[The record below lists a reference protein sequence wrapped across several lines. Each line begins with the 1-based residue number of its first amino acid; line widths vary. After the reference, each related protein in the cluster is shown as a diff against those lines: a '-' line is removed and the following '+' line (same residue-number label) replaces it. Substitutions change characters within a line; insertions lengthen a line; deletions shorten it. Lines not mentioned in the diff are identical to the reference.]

1 MSGLFLKLLNMSI
14 SASVLIVVVVL
25 ARCLLRKSPKWI
37 HCILWALVG
46 IRLLCPFQ
54 LETTFSL
61 APNAQV
67 VSIEAGAVTSQVL
80 AEMPALDNTANRY
93 LAKYYFEGITVPEQE
108 TAQNPMNLIAS
119 IWLCGVAVL
128 LVYAAVSYV
137 HIRRKVRESVRIEG
151 NIYICDRIQTP
162 FIFGV
167 LNPRI
172 YLPSSLKEVQIKNVV
187 AHEKAHIRRLDYLWK
202 PLGYVL
208 FAVYWFNPFCWLA
221 YILFCRDI
229 EMACDERVIKDWS
242 AEQKKE
248 YSLVLLSF
256 HVPGKMIT
264 VCPLAF
270 GEVGVKQR
278 VKGILNFKKPT
289 FWLIAAALLFCVI
302 IGALFLTNPK
312 KNDNVEENIAT
323 ELSESSLTD
332 QTLNTEKDSLAD
344 QESELN
350 ALLKKQSDAIR
361 AQQQSFLQTWA
372 DAFCDRDG
380 AAIDSLC
387 MDGARKKMMKEQLL
401 VIDEGDTIFGWS
413 SPWPMWDTSDEN
425 SKGYTI
431 TTSYDGKN
439 TAEILYYAWTSDPHV
454 TVWKEDITFE
464 ERDGS
469 YKVTDENIRFLDYI
483 VSGTEFDE
491 AYPQING
498 TPMDYTVNGMY
509 DALVM
514 NSLLSSSMLYQNL
527 NRILKKDSDQR
538 GLNRAIFNIY
548 EKVAYLE
555 YNRENPLFWLQFAIA
570 RLADGEYSDAA
581 RCFDNAYSY
590 AKNTNFD
597 TFQIDNH
604 FARYLLEDANE
615 KKNVIEPIEVFKR
628 AHRMLMASQKGNQ
641 YKHYSFR
648 VARHYSTFYSI
659 YHKDFSFHER
669 YDFFIACHEMLDA
682 VEKYL
687 ALPGASKK
695 DMVEETRKQLEELL
709 INEN

>member
-151 NIYICDRIQTP
+151 NIFICDRIQTP

-256 HVPGKMIT
+256 HVPGNDHRL
-264 VCPLAF
+264 PLAF

-498 TPMDYTVNGMY
+498 TPIDYTVNGMY

-527 NRILKKDSDQR
+527 KDP
-538 GLNRAIFNIY
+538 
-548 EKVAYLE
+548 V
-555 YNRENPLFWLQFAIA
+555 
-570 RLADGEYSDAA
+570 LA
-581 RCFDNAYSY
+581 
-590 AKNTNFD
+590 AK
-597 TFQIDNH
+597 
-604 FARYLLEDANE
+604 YLLN
-615 KKNVIEPIEVFKR
+615 
-628 AHRMLMASQKGNQ
+628 L
-641 YKHYSFR
+641 
-648 VARHYSTFYSI
+648 
-659 YHKDFSFHER
+659 
-669 YDFFIACHEMLDA
+669 LD
-682 VEKYL
+682 
-687 ALPGASKK
+687 
-695 DMVEETRKQLEELL
+695 
-709 INEN
+709 NENKVQVEALQDGSKEGINIKITFIEDGAERFVKMIQPDSEDGIWIPQDYE

>member
-1 MSGLFLKLLNMSI
+1 MLLERRAENVRTLFEIVEHEYICQCADRGCGAGTL
-14 SASVLIVVVVL
+14 SAEEIAEVDSLY
-25 ARCLLRKSPKWI
+25 
-37 HCILWALVG
+37 LVG
-46 IRLLCPFQ
+46 AGWNPAAVPVSV
-54 LETTFSL
+54 ETTFSL

-469 YKVTDENIRFLDYI
+469 YQVTDENIRFLDYI

-527 NRILKKDSDQR
+527 KDP
-538 GLNRAIFNIY
+538 
-548 EKVAYLE
+548 V
-555 YNRENPLFWLQFAIA
+555 
-570 RLADGEYSDAA
+570 LA
-581 RCFDNAYSY
+581 
-590 AKNTNFD
+590 AK
-597 TFQIDNH
+597 
-604 FARYLLEDANE
+604 YLLN
-615 KKNVIEPIEVFKR
+615 
-628 AHRMLMASQKGNQ
+628 L
-641 YKHYSFR
+641 
-648 VARHYSTFYSI
+648 
-659 YHKDFSFHER
+659 
-669 YDFFIACHEMLDA
+669 LD
-682 VEKYL
+682 
-687 ALPGASKK
+687 
-695 DMVEETRKQLEELL
+695 
-709 INEN
+709 NENKVQVEALQDGSKEGINIKITFIEDGAERFVKMIQPDSEDGIWIPQDYE

>member
-25 ARCLLRKSPKWI
+25 ARCLLRRSPKWI

-264 VCPLAF
+264 ICPLAF

-332 QTLNTEKDSLAD
+332 QTLNTEKD
-344 QESELN
+344 
-350 ALLKKQSDAIR
+350 SDAIR

-527 NRILKKDSDQR
+527 KDPVLAAKYL
-538 GLNRAIFNIY
+538 LNLLDNENKVQVEALQDGSKEGINIKITFIEDGAERFVKMIQPDSEDGIWIPQDY
-548 EKVAYLE
+548 EKITGV
-555 YNRENPLFWLQFAIA
+555 
-570 RLADGEYSDAA
+570 
-581 RCFDNAYSY
+581 
-590 AKNTNFD
+590 
-597 TFQIDNH
+597 
-604 FARYLLEDANE
+604 
-615 KKNVIEPIEVFKR
+615 
-628 AHRMLMASQKGNQ
+628 
-641 YKHYSFR
+641 
-648 VARHYSTFYSI
+648 
-659 YHKDFSFHER
+659 
-669 YDFFIACHEMLDA
+669 
-682 VEKYL
+682 
-687 ALPGASKK
+687 
-695 DMVEETRKQLEELL
+695 
-709 INEN
+709 

>member
-1 MSGLFLKLLNMSI
+1 MLLERRAENVRTLFEIVEHEYICQCADRGCGAGALSAEEIAEVDSLYLVDAGWNPAAVPVSI
-14 SASVLIVVVVL
+14 
-25 ARCLLRKSPKWI
+25 
-37 HCILWALVG
+37 
-46 IRLLCPFQ
+46 
-54 LETTFSL
+54 ETTFSL

-93 LAKYYFEGITVPEQE
+93 LEKYYFEGITVPEQE

-128 LVYAAVSYV
+128 LVYAAVSYI

-323 ELSESSLTD
+323 ELSESSPM
-332 QTLNTEKDSLAD
+332 
-344 QESELN
+344 
-350 ALLKKQSDAIR
+350 R
-361 AQQQSFLQTWA
+361 
-372 DAFCDRDG
+372 
-380 AAIDSLC
+380 
-387 MDGARKKMMKEQLL
+387 
-401 VIDEGDTIFGWS
+401 FGH
-413 SPWPMWDTSDEN
+413 N
-425 SKGYTI
+425 NK
-431 TTSYDGKN
+431 
-439 TAEILYYAWTSDPHV
+439 V
-454 TVWKEDITFE
+454 
-464 ERDGS
+464 S
-469 YKVTDENIRFLDYI
+469 YKPGRMHFVT
-483 VSGTEFDE
+483 GTE
-491 AYPQING
+491 QRL
-498 TPMDYTVNGMY
+498 TVCAWME
-509 DALVM
+509 
-514 NSLLSSSMLYQNL
+514 Q
-527 NRILKKDSDQR
+527 
-538 GLNRAIFNIY
+538 
-548 EKVAYLE
+548 
-555 YNRENPLFWLQFAIA
+555 
-570 RLADGEYSDAA
+570 
-581 RCFDNAYSY
+581 
-590 AKNTNFD
+590 
-597 TFQIDNH
+597 
-604 FARYLLEDANE
+604 E
-615 KKNVIEPIEVFKR
+615 KK
-628 AHRMLMASQKGNQ
+628 
-641 YKHYSFR
+641 
-648 VARHYSTFYSI
+648 
-659 YHKDFSFHER
+659 
-669 YDFFIACHEMLDA
+669 
-682 VEKYL
+682 
-687 ALPGASKK
+687 
-695 DMVEETRKQLEELL
+695 
-709 INEN
+709 

>member
-25 ARCLLRKSPKWI
+25 ARCLLRRSPKWI

-119 IWLCGVAVL
+119 VWLCGVAVL

-229 EMACDERVIKDWS
+229 EMACDERVIKEWS

-387 MDGARKKMMKEQLL
+387 MDGARKK
-401 VIDEGDTIFGWS
+401 
-413 SPWPMWDTSDEN
+413 
-425 SKGYTI
+425 
-431 TTSYDGKN
+431 
-439 TAEILYYAWTSDPHV
+439 
-454 TVWKEDITFE
+454 
-464 ERDGS
+464 
-469 YKVTDENIRFLDYI
+469 
-483 VSGTEFDE
+483 
-491 AYPQING
+491 
-498 TPMDYTVNGMY
+498 
-509 DALVM
+509 
-514 NSLLSSSMLYQNL
+514 
-527 NRILKKDSDQR
+527 
-538 GLNRAIFNIY
+538 
-548 EKVAYLE
+548 
-555 YNRENPLFWLQFAIA
+555 
-570 RLADGEYSDAA
+570 
-581 RCFDNAYSY
+581 
-590 AKNTNFD
+590 
-597 TFQIDNH
+597 
-604 FARYLLEDANE
+604 
-615 KKNVIEPIEVFKR
+615 
-628 AHRMLMASQKGNQ
+628 
-641 YKHYSFR
+641 
-648 VARHYSTFYSI
+648 
-659 YHKDFSFHER
+659 
-669 YDFFIACHEMLDA
+669 
-682 VEKYL
+682 
-687 ALPGASKK
+687 
-695 DMVEETRKQLEELL
+695 
-709 INEN
+709 

>member
-25 ARCLLRKSPKWI
+25 ARCLLRRSPKWI

-93 LAKYYFEGITVPEQE
+93 LAKYYLEGITVPEQE

-151 NIYICDRIQTP
+151 NVYICDRIQTP

-202 PLGYVL
+202 PIGYVL

-256 HVPGKMIT
+256 HVSGKMIT

-289 FWLIAAALLFCVI
+289 FWLIAAALLFCVM

-464 ERDGS
+464 ERAGS

-527 NRILKKDSDQR
+527 KDP
-538 GLNRAIFNIY
+538 
-548 EKVAYLE
+548 V
-555 YNRENPLFWLQFAIA
+555 
-570 RLADGEYSDAA
+570 LA
-581 RCFDNAYSY
+581 
-590 AKNTNFD
+590 AK
-597 TFQIDNH
+597 
-604 FARYLLEDANE
+604 YLLN
-615 KKNVIEPIEVFKR
+615 
-628 AHRMLMASQKGNQ
+628 L
-641 YKHYSFR
+641 
-648 VARHYSTFYSI
+648 
-659 YHKDFSFHER
+659 
-669 YDFFIACHEMLDA
+669 LD
-682 VEKYL
+682 
-687 ALPGASKK
+687 
-695 DMVEETRKQLEELL
+695 
-709 INEN
+709 NENKVQVEALQDGSKEGINIKITFIEDGAERFVKMIQPDSEDGIWIPQDYE